1 MAWSHTLAAH
11 AHKVHRRYEQK
22 HTKPLRGSWLVFAR
36 FEQLCARRP
45 RTLHRP
51 VCMRRHGGTF
61 QLLTPSMRIQTNP
74 RSASETQ
81 PVAELASATVG
92 PARTCAGVEPRRRQA
107 RLIRIGMLVLA
118 ASAHAMLHEWKLER
132 LHDTSLRS
140 RALGLFL
147 LSTRPMS
154 CRISLKSELSD
165 RTQCRTRK
173 VSG

>member
-1 MAWSHTLAAH
+1 MARLRKVRAA
-11 AHKVHRRYEQK
+11 
-22 HTKPLRGSWLVFAR
+22 LRASA
-36 FEQLCARRP
+36 
-45 RTLHRP
+45 TH
-51 VCMRRHGGTF
+51 
-61 QLLTPSMRIQTNP
+61 TPSPGLHAPARWHVPTADTIDAHSNEST

-118 ASAHAMLHEWKLER
+118 ASAHAMLHEWNGSMK
-132 LHDTSLRS
+132 HDTSLRS

-154 CRISLKSELSD
+154 CRISLTNPYNIVQVKSYGKIIAE
-165 RTQCRTRK
+165 RC
-173 VSG
+173 